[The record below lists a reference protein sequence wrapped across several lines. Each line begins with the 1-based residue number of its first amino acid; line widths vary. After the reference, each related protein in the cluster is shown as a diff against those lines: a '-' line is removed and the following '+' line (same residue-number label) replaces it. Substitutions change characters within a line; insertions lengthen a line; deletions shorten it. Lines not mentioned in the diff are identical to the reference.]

1 MEIICNNFSLEN
13 KCENIFASEPSMLKE
28 SFTRLWT
35 QVICEEESGVV
46 GKKDMQ
52 TNHLSL

>member
-1 MEIICNNFSLEN
+1 MEIICLEN